1 MQAAYLCHSKCLR
14 TLRRQINVVARRFG
28 ADCVSNLVAQNMWSR
43 LRRILWL
50 QKPKEA
56 IPDCYCGWKYL
67 YFDASYVAHIQ
78 LSTLGS
84 QIRATYARGDLVLN
98 PQSVVLL
105 PRLSRDSQRCFKRAV
120 SWFRVFTKV
129 IFMNISA
136 IFINIRRRKGSYP
149 CINEEEII
157 FITLAPRSLLFAL
170 RWPGAGILQDI
181 KAKLPSIQVCQSGC
195 ANCPAVQ
202 LGISRS
208 TGNQTGLSKIA
219 KFQYYI

>member
-1 MQAAYLCHSKCLR
+1 MTCKLIKGGQKRASERRGCKRLTFATPSVYEHSEGRSALLLDDLVP
-14 TLRRQINVVARRFG
+14 TVH
-28 ADCVSNLVAQNMWSR
+28 VSNLVAQNMWSR

-120 SWFRVFTKV
+120 S
-129 IFMNISA
+129 
-136 IFINIRRRKGSYP
+136 
-149 CINEEEII
+149 
-157 FITLAPRSLLFAL
+157 
-170 RWPGAGILQDI
+170 
-181 KAKLPSIQVCQSGC
+181 
-195 ANCPAVQ
+195 
-202 LGISRS
+202 
-208 TGNQTGLSKIA
+208 
-219 KFQYYI
+219 